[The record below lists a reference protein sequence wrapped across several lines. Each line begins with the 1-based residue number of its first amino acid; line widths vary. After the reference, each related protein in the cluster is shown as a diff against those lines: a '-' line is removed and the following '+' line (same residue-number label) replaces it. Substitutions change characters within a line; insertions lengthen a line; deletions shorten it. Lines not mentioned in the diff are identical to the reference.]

1 MKTLEVNADQII
13 TLNDYPV
20 HSEKVLIKYFNK
32 CKEGEKTALVP
43 VVKKDFVKK
52 YFNKSLLAKFAKFE
66 KENPLVEYFMLDGS
80 HRTTALTL
88 AGCNI
93 IITIYENDK
102 DIKKAKKLV
111 STGQILENGTL
122 DYNLKENYEILNKHF
137 SEKPY
142 FMTVRQKTEKMIK
155 ENVLPKNI

>member
-52 YFNKSLLAKFAKFE
+52 YLTKVFLQSLQSL
-66 KENPLVEYFMLDGS
+66 
-80 HRTTALTL
+80 
-88 AGCNI
+88 
-93 IITIYENDK
+93 
-102 DIKKAKKLV
+102 KKK
-111 STGQILENGTL
+111 ILW
-122 DYNLKENYEILNKHF
+122 
-137 SEKPY
+137 
-142 FMTVRQKTEKMIK
+142 
-155 ENVLPKNI
+155 